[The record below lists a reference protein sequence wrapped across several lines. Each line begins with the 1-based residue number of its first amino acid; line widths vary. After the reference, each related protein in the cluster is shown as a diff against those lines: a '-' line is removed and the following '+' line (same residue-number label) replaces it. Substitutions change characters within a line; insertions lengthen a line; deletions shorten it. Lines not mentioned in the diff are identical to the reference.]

1 MSHSP
6 FSHLTSQPSEAFVL
20 LVGGVPA
27 WPVSRQAGD
36 LGPSPSSPKL
46 DAPQPGPSAPW
57 LGGSF
62 CPPPPHPEAVQLS
75 EAQSLSGEGG
85 RVALQLTGRHAAWGL
100 SRAAWWPESWLGA
113 GLAPAEESLLALDG
127 A

>member
-1 MSHSP
+1 MKHLCSWLAVCLLGLCPAKLETWARAPPLPSLMPHSQAHQ
-6 FSHLTSQPSEAFVL
+6 HLGWGAHS
-20 LVGGVPA
+20 VP
-27 WPVSRQAGD
+27 PT
-36 LGPSPSSPKL
+36 
-46 DAPQPGPSAPW
+46 
-57 LGGSF
+57 
-62 CPPPPHPEAVQLS
+62 PHPEAVQLS